1 MAHLASIWRHPVKS
15 LQGNQLDAGVVEA
28 DGLHGD
34 RGWGIR
40 DESTG
45 RILTGRREP
54 RLLAAAGA
62 LTEDGQPEITL
73 PDGSVL
79 RGPGAA
85 TDAALSDW
93 LGHAVALVAAT
104 GAPGAPAEF
113 FADAT
118 DDTSQA
124 IEWTM
129 PAGRFVDALP
139 LLLLTTASLRAG
151 AKHHPGGVWDVRR
164 FRPNLLID
172 VDGEGWIEDGWCGRT
187 VRVGEVE
194 LVPQAP
200 CSRCTM
206 VTRSQPELDRDL
218 DIYKTVARHHDGNLG
233 VWATVTTSG
242 TVRTGDTLELVG

>member
-54 RLLAAAGA
+54 RLLGAAGA

-93 LGHAVALVAAT
+93 LGHAVALVAAGRRARRT
-104 GAPGAPAEF
+104 SRVLRRRHRRHEPGDRVDDAGWAVRRRAAAAPAHDRQPARRRQAPPGRSLGRAAVPAEP
-113 FADAT
+113 ADRRRRRRLDRGRVVRPHRARRRGRARPPGSVQPLHDGHPLAARASTETSTSTRPSPAT
-118 DDTSQA
+118 
-124 IEWTM
+124 
-129 PAGRFVDALP
+129 
-139 LLLLTTASLRAG
+139 TTATSA
-151 AKHHPGGVWDVRR
+151 
-164 FRPNLLID
+164 
-172 VDGEGWIEDGWCGRT
+172 CGR
-187 VRVGEVE
+187 R
-194 LVPQAP
+194 
-200 CSRCTM
+200 
-206 VTRSQPELDRDL
+206 
-218 DIYKTVARHHDGNLG
+218 
-233 VWATVTTSG
+233 
-242 TVRTGDTLELVG
+242 